1 MTKILDTIK
10 ENKKSILAVLT
21 SGGVLLFT
29 VLIYLPCDTYFNNF
43 NEFNFPVYDFLLP
56 LFLIFLL
63 SLAVV
68 GALGVFVGKKVGEI
82 LTCGF
87 LGLTLCVDVQY
98 MFSNGNLG
106 LMIGEQVNWSE
117 YTSFGIFNSIT
128 WITVFCLPFI
138 FKSAFKKAIKLY
150 PCISAFLG
158 GIQLLSVILLTFSVG
173 NEAFCYRN
181 DSLDGGEQYVISG
194 KKNIVTFVFDTAD
207 NIFLGKI
214 LQDNPEAFEGLEDF
228 TLYTN
233 TCSVHDYT
241 LASMT
246 QMLTGAED
254 CPMYDTDNWLESAW
268 DSEKAEDF
276 YNRFHNAGYRINAFM
291 RAEVPTEFL
300 NGKIDNASAGVTPLE
315 VDKSGIERDIFKLT
329 LYRGLPFMLKKF
341 VDVSTLD
348 LKGHVTFSK
357 DFYYYDD
364 EYMKNL
370 ILKESEKDNNYFI
383 IEHLNGPHPPCD
395 DVTEETINCLNIVK
409 EYIRQ
414 MKEMGVYENSSIIIT
429 SDHGR
434 HTSDFSA
441 GAVTPIFMIK
451 EANKSFD
458 KMQVSNAPVYHGD
471 FLATY
476 LYEAGLYTNSDKEI
490 YGNTV
495 FDFEEGSARERI
507 WYDHTSDNSYPNP
520 NGASCNVYHAYKYTG
535 GSEELKKVIN
545 DNDIYEVIVKK

>member
-1 MTKILDTIK
+1 M
-10 ENKKSILAVLT
+10 
-21 SGGVLLFT
+21 
-29 VLIYLPCDTYFNNF
+29 
-43 NEFNFPVYDFLLP
+43 
-56 LFLIFLL
+56 
-63 SLAVV
+63 
-68 GALGVFVGKKVGEI
+68 
-82 LTCGF
+82 
-87 LGLTLCVDVQY
+87 
-98 MFSNGNLG
+98 
-106 LMIGEQVNWSE
+106 
-117 YTSFGIFNSIT
+117 
-128 WITVFCLPFI
+128 
-138 FKSAFKKAIKLY
+138 
-150 PCISAFLG
+150 
-158 GIQLLSVILLTFSVG
+158 
-173 NEAFCYRN
+173 
-181 DSLDGGEQYVISG
+181 
-194 KKNIVTFVFDTAD
+194 
-207 NIFLGKI
+207 
-214 LQDNPEAFEGLEDF
+214 
-228 TLYTN
+228 
-233 TCSVHDYT
+233 
-241 LASMT
+241 
-246 QMLTGAED
+246 
-254 CPMYDTDNWLESAW
+254 
-268 DSEKAEDF
+268 
-276 YNRFHNAGYRINAFM
+276 
-291 RAEVPTEFL
+291 
-300 NGKIDNASAGVTPLE
+300 
-315 VDKSGIERDIFKLT
+315 
-329 LYRGLPFMLKKF
+329 
-341 VDVSTLD
+341 
-348 LKGHVTFSK
+348 KGHVTFSK

-414 MKEMGVYENSSIIIT
+414 MKEVGVYENSSIIIT

-458 KMQVSNAPVYHGD
+458 KMQVSNAPVYHRD